1 MVAVVLVL
9 AAVAVAV
16 VLDRRRPPAPTA
28 ARWVVPSKV
37 DRLDFSRPEAPWLV
51 AVFSSATCA
60 SCAAVVAKARPL
72 ESDEVAV
79 EEVEYGAR
87 RDLHR
92 RYGVDA
98 VPCIVVADAGGVVRA
113 SFIGPATATDLW
125 ATLADLRDKSDGPK

>member
-51 AVFSSATCA
+51 VVFSSATCA

-87 RDLHR
+87 RELHR

-98 VPCIVVADAGGVVRA
+98 VPCIVIADAGGVVRA

-125 ATLADLRDKSDGPK
+125 ATLADLREKSDGPT